1 VVSDES
7 MLRDVRLMKDLN
19 FNTVRTSHYPN
30 AERWYELCDELGLY
44 VIDEANIESHGMGFE
59 PKHTLAARPDFRE
72 AHVERVRRVCERD
85 KNHPSVIVWS
95 LGNEAGN
102 GPAFH
107 AAYAYLKR
115 RDPSRPVQYENAR
128 LEPGWS
134 TEQLE
139 TIDVG
144 TDLYVPMYPSPAK
157 LELYAQRH
165 ELDPRAL
172 PLVSLEGEDVL
183 LSSDWRDSRG
193 HVFSGTQPYSAVF
206 RCTHAS
212 RLPRTHALL

>member
-1 VVSDES
+1 
-7 MLRDVRLMKDLN
+7 M
-19 FNTVRTSHYPN
+19 
-30 AERWYELCDELGLY
+30 
-44 VIDEANIESHGMGFE
+44 
-59 PKHTLAARPDFRE
+59 
-72 AHVERVRRVCERD
+72 
-85 KNHPSVIVWS
+85 
-95 LGNEAGN
+95 
-102 GPAFH
+102 
-107 AAYAYLKR
+107 
-115 RDPSRPVQYENAR
+115 QYENAR

-172 PLVSLEGEDVL
+172 PLVSLEGEGVL

-206 RCTHAS
+206 RCTHTMYSRSSPAS
-212 RLPRTHALL
+212 YSLKTRHESCVPAL